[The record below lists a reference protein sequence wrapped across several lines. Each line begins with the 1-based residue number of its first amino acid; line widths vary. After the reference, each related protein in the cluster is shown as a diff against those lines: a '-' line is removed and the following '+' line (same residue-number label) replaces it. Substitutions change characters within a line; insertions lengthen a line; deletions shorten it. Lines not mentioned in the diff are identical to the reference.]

1 MKDSKFKLSRALL
14 MPRKSK
20 NLIGCLLVLFLP
32 LMGCAQPADKQPKI
46 AAEYFNEIVKPEIR
60 VGAQNT
66 RAISGLCRDKKVGV
80 VTNQTGM
87 IGKTHLVDSLLLLGI
102 DIKMV
107 FAPEHGFRGDVPDGE
122 LIADGKD
129 PKTGLPLVSLYGK
142 NKKPSPEQLKGINV
156 LIFDIQDVGARFYTY
171 ISTLHY
177 VMEAAAESG
186 VQVLVLDRPN
196 PNGHYVD
203 GPVLKK
209 DFESFVGMHP
219 VAMVHGMTIGEYAQM
234 INGEGWLA
242 GGLKCNLTV
251 IPCEGYTHN
260 SRYRLPVRPSPNL
273 PNMTSVYL
281 YPSLALFEGTE
292 VSVGRG
298 TEKPFQQIGLPG
310 FTKGN
315 HEFTPVSIAGAS
327 VNPPQKGKLCSGFD
341 LSSADEHQNLNRI
354 NLEWL
359 LKMYNIAP
367 DKDTFFLK
375 NGFFNKLAGTDL
387 LKSQVELGLSEKEI
401 RSSWQ
406 EDLLL
411 FKKVRSKYLIYP
423 DFE

>member
-1 MKDSKFKLSRALL
+1 M
-14 MPRKSK
+14 
-20 NLIGCLLVLFLP
+20 VLFMP
-32 LMGCAQPADKQPKI
+32 LMGCAQSIENVPENSVENTAEVVQPTLS
-46 AAEYFNEIVKPEIR
+46 
-60 VGAQNT
+60 VGAENT
-66 RAISGLCRDKKVGV
+66 RAISGLCRDKKVAV

-87 IGKTHLVDSLLLLGI
+87 IRNMHLVDSLLLLGI

-122 LIADGKD
+122 HIADGKD

-142 NKKPSPEQLKGINV
+142 NKKPSPEQLKGIDV

-177 VMEAAAESG
+177 VMEAAAENGKS
-186 VQVLVLDRPN
+186 VLVLDRPN

-209 DFESFVGMHP
+209 GFESFVGMHP
-219 VAMVHGMTIGEYAQM
+219 VAMVHGMTVGEYAQM

-242 GGLKCNLTV
+242 GSKKCKLTV
-251 IPCEGYTHN
+251 IPCQGYDHN
-260 SRYRLPVRPSPNL
+260 VHYRLPVRPSPNL

-298 TEKPFQQIGLPG
+298 TDKPFQQIGIPE

-315 HEFTPVSIAGAS
+315 HNFTPVSIANAS
-327 VNPPQKGKLCSGFD
+327 VNPPQKGKVCIGFD
-341 LSSADEHQNLNRI
+341 LSAADEHQNLNQV

-359 LKMYNIAP
+359 LTMYKNAP
-367 DKDTFFLK
+367 SKDTFFLK
-375 NGFFNKLAGTDL
+375 SGFFNKLAGN
-387 LKSQVELGLSEKEI
+387 EGLMKQIVAGKTEVEI
-401 RSSWQ
+401 RASWQ
-406 EDLLL
+406 LDLAQ
-411 FKKVRSKYLIYP
+411 FKVVREKYLLYP
-423 DFE
+423 NFD